1 MKGKTLVIGLV
12 LFIIIGIALIYI
24 TMKITMNNIENG
36 MAPVVNIVELLTEVE
51 KR

>member
-12 LFIIIGIALIYI
+12 LFILIGIALIYI
-24 TMKITMNNIENG
+24 TMTITMNNMENG

-51 KR
+51 KI